1 MAEATN
7 KKKKSTGGRKKN
19 TSARRL
25 SSSPRKSKKQSG
37 VPRWL
42 YIIIA
47 ALFSCI
53 ALTVVYYLFFRP
65 YFYRFRPC
73 YGQRH
78 YSICLPRG
86 YSIYGIDVSR
96 HQGEIDWEKLKAGD
110 GTSAPVEFVYMKA
123 TEGSDFVD
131 KNFKTNFT
139 KAKELGLVRGAYHY
153 FSPHSGGLAQANQFI
168 KTVKLQKGDLPP
180 VVDVEENPKNR
191 KLFMQEL
198 KIFIAKIEE
207 HYGVKP
213 IVYSYKKYKEHYLSE
228 PYFNKYPLWVAHYYV
243 NKLDENIDWL
253 MWQCS
258 DIGRLPGIKENVDIN
273 IFNGT
278 REQFNSILMK

>member
-1 MAEATN
+1 MAEANTT
-7 KKKKSTGGRKKN
+7 KKITTGGRKKS

-25 SSSPRKSKKQSG
+25 SSPRKGKKKG
-37 VPRWL
+37 GIPKWL
-42 YIIIA
+42 YIMIA
-47 ALFSCI
+47 AIFSCI
-53 ALTVVYYLFFRP
+53 ALTVVYYIFFRP

-78 YSICLPRG
+78 YSICMPHG

-110 GTSAPVEFVYMKA
+110 GTSSPVEFVYMKA
-123 TEGSDFVD
+123 TEGSDFID
-131 KNFKTNFT
+131 KNFETNFA
-139 KAKELGLVRGAYHY
+139 KAKKLGFICGAYHY
-153 FSPHSGGLAQANQFI
+153 FSPHSGGLTQANQFI

-180 VVDVEENPKNR
+180 VVDVEEQPKN
-191 KLFMQEL
+191 KKHFMQEL

-213 IVYSYKKYKEHYLSE
+213 IVYSYKKYKEHYLSD

-243 NKLDENIDWL
+243 SKLDENIDWL